1 MVSKGDQYDSQPI
14 PIHGLSQDG
23 VWRCEPSYHSVEE
36 CGGEN
41 YTHGWRFCILEYR
54 EYLHRSLGLY
64 RTLPTLCDS
73 LWDATPT
80 LVSTRE
86 VHWYQQLQLVPRG
99 HSSISFNTHPSPIQH
114 PSITHPAVSILNLI
128 NITHTIHISHITRFI
143 THLSKEEGMEESLPI
158 SMK

>member
-1 MVSKGDQYDSQPI
+1 MVVSQGDQYDSQPI

-54 EYLHRSLGLY
+54 ECLHRSLGLY

-86 VHWYQQLQLVPRG
+86 VHWYQQLSYNWSREVIRPF
-99 HSSISFNTHPSPIQH
+99 HSTPIHHPSCGLDSQSYKH
-114 PSITHPAVSILNLI
+114 HTHYTYFTYN
-128 NITHTIHISHITRFI
+128 TIHYTPLKGRRHGRKP
-143 THLSKEEGMEESLPI
+143 THLNGIGS
-158 SMK
+158 